1 LEPPKTAVFRSFE
14 AFFILLRVVFEG
26 RHAINIRQSASMAQF
41 RRFGFPKRL
50 KSNLASLACDSG
62 VEAPAFDIEISSPS
76 PEIALRPGAAFAF
89 KAAITSTVDMRD
101 LDVYLTLFA
110 VGSRGQLLAERV
122 RIEQGASLRQF
133 VVDTTLM
140 LPEGAMGVDSGILI
154 LTSPSGT
161 RNVIG
166 SVAIQFVKE
175 P

>member
-1 LEPPKTAVFRSFE
+1 MPNKPNTLVFSLFLGL
-14 AFFILLRVVFEG
+14 F
-26 RHAINIRQSASMAQF
+26 
-41 RRFGFPKRL
+41 
-50 KSNLASLACDSG
+50 LASLACDSG

-161 RNVIG
+161 HNVIG
-166 SVAIQFVKE
+166 SVAIQFVK
-175 P
+175 